1 MFTALGFS
9 TTQSY
14 QLILF
19 WRIPFLRIYGWS
31 IVDVDRNDNVVDSSF
46 TLALQ
51 SLMFQILDAFCV
63 LVSPV
68 FYDHYLIWIACL
80 FIEGLLLIPILL
92 MYILGLF
99 LLQVMINTLDRS
111 MLTWWFVTTS
121 FVGSLVR
128 IGSASG
134 QASFHLLGQFML
146 SCAMWIPRAIL
157 LVMSQ
162 YHLFPRGKL
171 IFTS

>member
-99 LLQVMINTLDRS
+99 LLQVMINTLDRYVDLVVCNRLFRRIAGS
-111 MLTWWFVTTS
+111 DRFCFGSSFISYVGSVYVKLRNVDSTCYFVSHVSVS
-121 FVGSLVR
+121 FVSTR
-128 IGSASG
+128 
-134 QASFHLLGQFML
+134 
-146 SCAMWIPRAIL
+146 
-157 LVMSQ
+157 
-162 YHLFPRGKL
+162 
-171 IFTS
+171 